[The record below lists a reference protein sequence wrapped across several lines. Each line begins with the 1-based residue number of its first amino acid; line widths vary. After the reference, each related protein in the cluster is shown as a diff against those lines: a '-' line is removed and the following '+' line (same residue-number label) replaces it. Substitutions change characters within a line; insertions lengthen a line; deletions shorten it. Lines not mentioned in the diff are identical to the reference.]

1 VLLLRLRLVLILYG
15 VLGLQVDYKGAHA
28 SIRPATAKELA
39 AWAASKA
46 GLANGGNTNINT
58 KKVQASVRGIE

>member
-1 VLLLRLRLVLILYG
+1 
-15 VLGLQVDYKGAHA
+15 LQVDYKGAHA